1 MCQDKPVSFTVGL
14 GLDPNEG
21 STMGSDFGEV
31 LYDVRCDEAFDP
43 GQYPRELD
51 ATEHLQCDM
60 VGVEPGSGEAV
71 EAQRWGTDEVARF
84 TSASEACCRCGGGH
98 TVKDMGVENG
108 GAGIML
114 ETIELPVPAEG
125 CKNGNQPVS
134 LGDFELLASRDKLDE
149 LQ

>member
-1 MCQDKPVSFTVGL
+1 MCQDNPVSFTVGL

-31 LYDVRCDEAFDP
+31 QYNVRCDEAFDP

-71 EAQRWGTDEVARF
+71 AAQRWGTDEVARF
-84 TSASEACCRCGGGH
+84 TSASEACYLWNPHRDRTVRPTGSSSPGH
-98 TVKDMGVENG
+98 ASEHNPGHPHRTVFFVAQPK
-108 GAGIML
+108 L
-114 ETIELPVPAEG
+114 CFFTELV
-125 CKNGNQPVS
+125 V
-134 LGDFELLASRDKLDE
+134 L
-149 LQ
+149 